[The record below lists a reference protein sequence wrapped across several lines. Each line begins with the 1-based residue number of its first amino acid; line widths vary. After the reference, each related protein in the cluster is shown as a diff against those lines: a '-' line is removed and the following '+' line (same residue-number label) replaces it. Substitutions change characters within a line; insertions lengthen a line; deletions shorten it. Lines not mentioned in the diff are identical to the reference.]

1 MISSLM
7 EICRN
12 CLLHKS
18 SLKHLATPEERKPN
32 ENLLKQYL
40 QILAENNSLSIAMET
55 RKVDAWTLND
65 DYILLLLNAIKASKF
80 YIDYM
85 KEPVSS
91 LRKTDS
97 LLLIYFLK

>member
-1 MISSLM
+1 
-7 EICRN
+7 
-12 CLLHKS
+12 
-18 SLKHLATPEERKPN
+18 
-32 ENLLKQYL
+32 
-40 QILAENNSLSIAMET
+40 MET

-91 LRKTDS
+91 FEGQTV
-97 LLLIYFLK
+97 LLIYFWK

>member
-1 MISSLM
+1 
-7 EICRN
+7 
-12 CLLHKS
+12 
-18 SLKHLATPEERKPN
+18 
-32 ENLLKQYL
+32 
-40 QILAENNSLSIAMET
+40 MET

-85 KEPVSS
+85 KEPVS

-97 LLLIYFLK
+97 LLLIFLK

>member
-1 MISSLM
+1 
-7 EICRN
+7 
-12 CLLHKS
+12 
-18 SLKHLATPEERKPN
+18 
-32 ENLLKQYL
+32 
-40 QILAENNSLSIAMET
+40 MET

-91 LRKTDS
+91 FEEDRQ
-97 LLLIYFLK
+97 LIVDLFLEVIAPNEKLYEFLEDDQLT

>member
-1 MISSLM
+1 
-7 EICRN
+7 
-12 CLLHKS
+12 
-18 SLKHLATPEERKPN
+18 
-32 ENLLKQYL
+32 
-40 QILAENNSLSIAMET
+40 MET

-91 LRKTDS
+91 FEEDRQ
-97 LLLIYFLK
+97 LIVDLFFR

>member
-1 MISSLM
+1 
-7 EICRN
+7 
-12 CLLHKS
+12 
-18 SLKHLATPEERKPN
+18 
-32 ENLLKQYL
+32 
-40 QILAENNSLSIAMET
+40 MET

-91 LRKTDS
+91 FEEDRQ
-97 LLLIYFLK
+97 LIVDLFLEVIAPNENYMNFWKIN

>member
-1 MISSLM
+1 
-7 EICRN
+7 
-12 CLLHKS
+12 
-18 SLKHLATPEERKPN
+18 
-32 ENLLKQYL
+32 
-40 QILAENNSLSIAMET
+40 MET

-97 LLLIYFLK
+97 LLLIYFGSNRTE